1 MAKNPG
7 YKTPNE
13 KYNAEFAEL
22 GSNPVQQKVK
32 SAGAMGA
39 AKSPGYKTPNEKFD
53 AEFADLSSQ
62 PVKKKV
68 QQAKAG
74 KQMK

>member
-1 MAKNPG
+1 MAKNRG

-13 KYNAEFAEL
+13 KFDAEFAEL

-32 SAGAMGA
+32 SAGTSGMAQ
-39 AKSPGYKTPNEKFD
+39 STGYKTPNEKFD
-53 AEFADLSSQ
+53 EEFADLSGQ

-68 QQAKAG
+68 QQSKAQ
-74 KQMK
+74 KQTK